1 MKWDL
6 VSKLHR
12 RLSDLS
18 CEALAKQDGTAKRVE
33 SKVTVTAKIRIWRD
47 KEQRWEDGPEV
58 TSEA

>member
-6 VSKLHR
+6 VSKLLR
-12 RLSDLS
+12 RPSK
-18 CEALAKQDGTAKRVE
+18 ADGTAKRVE
-33 SKVTVTAKIRIWRD
+33 SKVTVTAKVRIWRD